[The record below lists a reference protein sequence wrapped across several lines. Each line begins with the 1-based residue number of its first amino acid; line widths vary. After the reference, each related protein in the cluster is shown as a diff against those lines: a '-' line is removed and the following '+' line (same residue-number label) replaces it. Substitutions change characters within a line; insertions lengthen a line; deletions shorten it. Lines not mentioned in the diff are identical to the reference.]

1 MHPKRTPKRESSHVP
16 VPAHEKRPSGARP
29 HLPRAL
35 EYPPP
40 RTCTDRGGHAG
51 GSARTAMLSGMI
63 CSRGSP
69 AARPGERES
78 GAAPTRAPAGRAT
91 APRST
96 AARPAARAARCA
108 NRPGRHCG
116 RSPPRGRV
124 RAVARN
130 VRAFTRARRTRPARR
145 RCQRQ
150 LRRGSLAA
158 RTHWVRDAQCSR
170 LMRDT
175 SAQRAFRA
183 ARGHRSVW
191 AWVWATERTHGSA
204 LTRSTGR
211 SLIVV
216 GSSPHVAG
224 QSRDGSARALDT
236 FLRRPLTLVAVEDA
250 RLARRPSVHASA
262 ALPQS

>member
-1 MHPKRTPKRESSHVP
+1 MKRRRGNRR
-16 VPAHEKRPSGARP
+16 AA
-29 HLPRAL
+29 PRA
-35 EYPPP
+35 
-40 RTCTDRGGHAG
+40 GGGERWHAEVWCG
-51 GSARTAMLSGMI
+51 GAHYDAQRRDLSR
-63 CSRGSP
+63 SRP
-69 AARPGERES
+69 AARTGERES

-108 NRPGRHCG
+108 NRSGRHCG

>member
-1 MHPKRTPKRESSHVP
+1 MKLVYSS
-16 VPAHEKRPSGARP
+16 RPPTQHNRQ
-29 HLPRAL
+29 R
-35 EYPPP
+35 
-40 RTCTDRGGHAG
+40 RD
-51 GSARTAMLSGMI
+51 LSR
-63 CSRGSP
+63 SHP
-69 AARPGERES
+69 AARTGEREA

-130 VRAFTRARRTRPARR
+130 VRAFTRARRIRPARR

-170 LMRDT
+170 LMRAT

-183 ARGHRSVW
+183 ARGHGSVW
-191 AWVWATERTHGSA
+191 AWECGSVRA
-204 LTRSTGR
+204 KWGAHLAIRS
-211 SLIVV
+211 
-216 GSSPHVAG
+216 
-224 QSRDGSARALDT
+224 
-236 FLRRPLTLVAVEDA
+236 PL
-250 RLARRPSVHASA
+250 
-262 ALPQS
+262 

>member
-1 MHPKRTPKRESSHVP
+1 MKRRRGNRR
-16 VPAHEKRPSGARP
+16 AA
-29 HLPRAL
+29 PRA
-35 EYPPP
+35 
-40 RTCTDRGGHAG
+40 GGGERWHAEVWCG
-51 GSARTAMLSGMI
+51 GAHYDAQRRDLSR
-63 CSRGSP
+63 SRP
-69 AARPGERES
+69 AARTGERES

-183 ARGHRSVW
+183 ARGHRSVCM
-191 AWVWATERTHGSA
+191 GM
-204 LTRSTGR
+204 G
-211 SLIVV
+211 V
-216 GSSPHVAG
+216 GY
-224 QSRDGSARALDT
+224 
-236 FLRRPLTLVAVEDA
+236 
-250 RLARRPSVHASA
+250 
-262 ALPQS
+262 